1 VDVTEEAGVG
11 DTSFGLGVAVGDYDN
26 DGYPDI
32 YVTNYRE
39 NVLYSNNGDG
49 TFEDVTP
56 TAGVGGGD
64 VFSVGAVWLDYDNDG
79 YLDLYVG
86 NYVRFDPEYELYYTP
101 DGFPG
106 PLNFDG
112 QPDVLYRNQGD
123 GRFEDVTESTGVIRK
138 EGRAMGVSA
147 ADYNNDGYQDI
158 YVANDQMANYL
169 FRNDGGRGF
178 TEVAVETGTA
188 FNHTGEA
195 TSSMAVDFGD
205 YDGNGLPDLFVSDES
220 YSALY
225 TNLGN
230 GGFADLS
237 YQAGIAIP
245 SGQHIG
251 WASAFIDYDNDMA
264 LDIFKVNGEIQ
275 HLHGQEDQLF
285 ENRQDGRFE
294 EVSLSLGPYFTD
306 ERVGRGACF
315 GDLDNDGDLDL
326 FIVNLDDRPVM
337 LRNER
342 GNDNHWILIRLEGT
356 ASNRDGIGAKLTVK
370 AGNRIQVAEKR
381 NAGGYL
387 SQNDPRIH
395 VGLGDNALVERIEVK
410 WPSGI
415 RQTVENIQANQIL
428 TISEE

>member
-1 VDVTEEAGVG
+1 
-11 DTSFGLGVAVGDYDN
+11 
-26 DGYPDI
+26 
-32 YVTNYRE
+32 
-39 NVLYSNNGDG
+39 
-49 TFEDVTP
+49 
-56 TAGVGGGD
+56 
-64 VFSVGAVWLDYDNDG
+64 
-79 YLDLYVG
+79 
-86 NYVRFDPEYELYYTP
+86 
-101 DGFPG
+101 
-106 PLNFDG
+106 
-112 QPDVLYRNQGD
+112 
-123 GRFEDVTESTGVIRK
+123 
-138 EGRAMGVSA
+138 
-147 ADYNNDGYQDI
+147 
-158 YVANDQMANYL
+158 
-169 FRNDGGRGF
+169 
-178 TEVAVETGTA
+178 
-188 FNHTGEA
+188 
-195 TSSMAVDFGD
+195 
-205 YDGNGLPDLFVSDES
+205 
-220 YSALY
+220 
-225 TNLGN
+225 
-230 GGFADLS
+230 
-237 YQAGIAIP
+237 
-245 SGQHIG
+245 
-251 WASAFIDYDNDMA
+251 MA

-294 EVSLSLGPYFTD
+294 EVSLNLGPYFSE